1 MILKIFCIK
10 LNILKYIYL
19 SIKYFFKDLKL
30 HLVLKTVKWINLV
43 QSSTKVVVHKQ
54 FFRKSHCFTYI
65 VARPWYNGVAFKTE
79 TKFLWISII
88 FKALLCVV
96 WHEK

>member
-30 HLVLKTVKWINLV
+30 HFKVLKNV
-43 QSSTKVVVHKQ
+43 
-54 FFRKSHCFTYI
+54 
-65 VARPWYNGVAFKTE
+65 
-79 TKFLWISII
+79 
-88 FKALLCVV
+88 
-96 WHEK
+96 